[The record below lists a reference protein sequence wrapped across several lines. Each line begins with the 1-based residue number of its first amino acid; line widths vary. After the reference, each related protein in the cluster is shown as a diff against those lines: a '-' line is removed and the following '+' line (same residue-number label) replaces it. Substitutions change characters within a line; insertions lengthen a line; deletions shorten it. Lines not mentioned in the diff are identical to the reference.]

1 MLNPPADGFLPALG
15 LFLEGYFGKPAEQ
28 LGMLRSAFD
37 ATMGDKQ
44 FLEDAEKARLD
55 ISPLSGTKVQDLVQK
70 LYATPKDV
78 IVRARQAITP

>member
-1 MLNPPADGFLPALG
+1 MHPYTTARTLAGRLCAL
-15 LFLEGYFGKPAEQ
+15 A
-28 LGMLRSAFD
+28 AVC
-37 ATMGDKQ
+37 ATALMSDKQ

-70 LYATPKDV
+70 LYAAPKDV